1 MQMEKQDRL
10 IWQINRNE
18 ITYWLFCY
26 FFSNIVLSSPEK
38 RTIYD
43 VYGQKGLDAGWE
55 VGIICSTVDIVHTK
69 QTGGFPNWSYN
80 MRDKF

>member
-1 MQMEKQDRL
+1 MKSHIDCFA
-10 IWQINRNE
+10 I
-18 ITYWLFCY
+18 

-55 VGIICSTVDIVHTK
+55 VGILCSAVGIVHTK
-69 QTGGFPNWSYN
+69 QIGGFPN
-80 MRDKF
+80 